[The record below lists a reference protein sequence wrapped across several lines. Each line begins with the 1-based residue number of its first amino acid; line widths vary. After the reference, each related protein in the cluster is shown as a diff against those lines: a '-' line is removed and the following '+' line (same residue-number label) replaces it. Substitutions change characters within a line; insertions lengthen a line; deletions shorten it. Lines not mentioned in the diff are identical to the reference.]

1 LQKLSFERLP
11 HVPEPKELVNK
22 AFRKAADAASKAKVS
37 GTPLWVARKRE
48 GQRIAV
54 MSETIGNELSKLV
67 AGFPSFSNLPP
78 FYRDLVEAI
87 VGIDKM
93 RKSLGAIYG
102 TARTVEKLGREHLR
116 RLRSARSPAEAAA
129 VRRQAYGRIS
139 SLVERAED
147 HLAFLRDAAT
157 KLSDLPTIYVDVP
170 TVVIAGYPNV
180 GKTTLLRALTGSAPK
195 IAPYPFTTT
204 GLQLGYFEHRH
215 QRYQVVDTPGLLDR
229 PLEKRNPIERQAI
242 AALRHLA
249 DVIIFLLDPSE
260 TCGYELSSQL
270 SLLEDIRRTFSK
282 LKVLVVSN
290 KTDLLD
296 EAAVQRVH
304 DLCSDAFFVT
314 ATTKQGVPEL
324 LEKVL
329 EILTTDQGESKKLKK
344 LEARERGENEVH
356 CHSRRRDGRLPF
368 EGARRQDPLGSCRQA
383 EHGLHSL
390 RGQSRSFKDNS

>member
-1 LQKLSFERLP
+1 
-11 HVPEPKELVNK
+11 VPEPKELVNK

-37 GTPLWVARKRE
+37 GTSLWVARRRE

-54 MSETIGNELSKLV
+54 MYAIIGNELSKLV

-87 VGIDKM
+87 VGVDKM
-93 RKSLGAIYG
+93 KKSLGAIYG
-102 TARTVEKLGREHLR
+102 TARAVEKLGREHLR

-157 KLSDLPTIYVDVP
+157 KLSDLPTVYVDVP

-215 QRYQVVDTPGLLDR
+215 RRYQVVDTPGLLDR
-229 PLEKRNPIERQAI
+229 PLERRNPIEKQAI

-249 DVIIFLLDPSE
+249 KAIVFMLDPSE
-260 TCGYELSSQL
+260 TCGYEIMSQL
-270 SLLEDIRRTFSK
+270 RLLEDVKKTFAG
-282 LKVLVVSN
+282 LCILTVVNKV
-290 KTDLLD
+290 DLLD
-296 EAAVQRVH
+296 ENRVRQVREA
-304 DLCSDAFFVT
+304 CADAIFIA
-314 ATTKQGVPEL
+314 ATTGQGIGELSEKL
-324 LEKVL
+324 LEVL
-329 EILTTDQGESKKLKK
+329 IPVKT
-344 LEARERGENEVH
+344 
-356 CHSRRRDGRLPF
+356 
-368 EGARRQDPLGSCRQA
+368 
-383 EHGLHSL
+383 
-390 RGQSRSFKDNS
+390 